1 MVYNKYIGIIGG
13 TGTIGSIIV
22 KYLLQL
28 QTHFH
33 VLIGGRRSIKEISM
47 STFYNSERLK
57 YNQMN
62 YNNDVELDNFCSQCL
77 LVINAVGPSF
87 KINDKIALH
96 ALRNNCHYI
105 DIGGYGILRDLLKPY
120 EKSIEAQ
127 KLCFIIGVGWM
138 PGISGVFSK
147 TIIETHL
154 NSPENTNFNIYYGAV
169 DNWSYSSTYDLAASS
184 MGKTRSYV
192 YSHGKEIQVSPF
204 RYTHH
209 KFFPF
214 IGHKKI
220 CMPSFDEQ
228 LTQLATSLKQIR
240 KISTFIMLN
249 DYISMGKFMFIKI
262 FYKHNLNK
270 ATLMLQDDYQ
280 RLVKKENKW
289 GSVICQVSKIE
300 PERKIDT
307 FEEKGLRIGLK
318 DVQTHTALDLEIG
331 INISWFKLRN
341 FDCYF
346 TGEYKLDGPLF
357 VEWDVKDKSS
367 GGEVP
372 LVYYPP
378 IVVVFPIAGPIHI
391 SVMVIPTLTM
401 DCNAHAKG
409 TIGITLPMTFDSSFK
424 LGPSYARDRGWVF
437 YKEYN
442 HSFNCYVDRTNI
454 TYSGEVAASL
464 GVYFK
469 TEVNIAYCGGPFV
482 KVGPSVSTDLSASV
496 VTGSDYQF
504 KVNTSGKFKLAGK
517 TGAELHI
524 VGYSLGKWETEY
536 VLAEKDAWNKEFIV
550 DMWPK

>member
-1 MVYNKYIGIIGG
+1 
-13 TGTIGSIIV
+13 
-22 KYLLQL
+22 
-28 QTHFH
+28 
-33 VLIGGRRSIKEISM
+33 M

-220 CMPSFDEQ
+220 CSPPALSRCELRRRMPVAESAVAVIGRTPDPFQ
-228 LTQLATSLKQIR
+228 PLPARSTSEFGSIHKKSDRRDQQSR
-240 KISTFIMLN
+240 
-249 DYISMGKFMFIKI
+249 DC
-262 FYKHNLNK
+262 
-270 ATLMLQDDYQ
+270 
-280 RLVKKENKW
+280 KENDH
-289 GSVICQVSKIE
+289 S
-300 PERKIDT
+300 
-307 FEEKGLRIGLK
+307 
-318 DVQTHTALDLEIG
+318 A
-331 INISWFKLRN
+331 N
-341 FDCYF
+341 YF
-346 TGEYKLDGPLF
+346 TFHIEQQTCISEISYPEPSNRFKDNPKNRKSAASQRNKPTSCRRKAAGCPSDLYSGASPVIFANTHRPLPAF
-357 VEWDVKDKSS
+357 PKKAETVTPPRSPALRRPNPKRATFSRLLGRNLIHSRPNPVIAPIPTPFTLFYYGKTRKTRHPLHGHAARPRSECRRYPQVAHSPRFPGRPRLAS
-367 GGEVP
+367 GGLYRP
-372 LVYYPP
+372 HPP
-378 IVVVFPIAGPIHI
+378 GRQRR
-391 SVMVIPTLTM
+391 T
-401 DCNAHAKG
+401 
-409 TIGITLPMTFDSSFK
+409 
-424 LGPSYARDRGWVF
+424 ARSQQRRPHG
-437 YKEYN
+437 
-442 HSFNCYVDRTNI
+442 R
-454 TYSGEVAASL
+454 SL
-464 GVYFK
+464 GDHQRRLRLQRHQPPHRIRRRSRRRRHDPLRY
-469 TEVNIAYCGGPFV
+469 PH
-482 KVGPSVSTDLSASV
+482 SA
-496 VTGSDYQF
+496 
-504 KVNTSGKFKLAGK
+504 A
-517 TGAELHI
+517 
-524 VGYSLGKWETEY
+524 
-536 VLAEKDAWNKEFIV
+536 KERPRTLRPGFRRPISRRSRRRA
-550 DMWPK
+550 

>member
-220 CMPSFDEQ
+220 CMPPAYS
-228 LTQLATSLKQIR
+228 K
-240 KISTFIMLN
+240 
-249 DYISMGKFMFIKI
+249 
-262 FYKHNLNK
+262 
-270 ATLMLQDDYQ
+270 DYQ
-280 RLVKKENKW
+280 R
-289 GSVICQVSKIE
+289 
-300 PERKIDT
+300 
-307 FEEKGLRIGLK
+307 
-318 DVQTHTALDLEIG
+318 
-331 INISWFKLRN
+331 
-341 FDCYF
+341 
-346 TGEYKLDGPLF
+346 
-357 VEWDVKDKSS
+357 
-367 GGEVP
+367 
-372 LVYYPP
+372 
-378 IVVVFPIAGPIHI
+378 
-391 SVMVIPTLTM
+391 
-401 DCNAHAKG
+401 NAHHDFINAHRCTAYQRSKPKPACIHFHVRHFIHPG
-409 TIGITLPMTFDSSFK
+409 LFHG
-424 LGPSYARDRGWVF
+424 RF
-437 YKEYN
+437 YQ
-442 HSFNCYVDRTNI
+442 VR
-454 TYSGEVAASL
+454 
-464 GVYFK
+464 
-469 TEVNIAYCGGPFV
+469 
-482 KVGPSVSTDLSASV
+482 
-496 VTGSDYQF
+496 VTHPRMGDIRLCLQACVHCVPHIYQF
-504 KVNTSGKFKLAGK
+504 LY
-517 TGAELHI
+517 L
-524 VGYSLGKWETEY
+524 L
-536 VLAEKDAWNKEFIV
+536 EFV
-550 DMWPK
+550 AYLCGFRLVQVMRV

>member
-1 MVYNKYIGIIGG
+1 
-13 TGTIGSIIV
+13 
-22 KYLLQL
+22 
-28 QTHFH
+28 
-33 VLIGGRRSIKEISM
+33 M

-307 FEEKGLRIGLK
+307 FYYLYTKKEDMDGSRQMIFCNEYDRPASSFIDGEKDKNPNVALHTS
-318 DVQTHTALDLEIG
+318 VQTVANTSLFTITDIENAEVGKIVTIKCGSEDKGVKITKSDKFSLISADWIPKKGDTIRLMKRSDGKFIEIG
-331 INISWFKLRN
+331 RDTAASGALQFANDATTPSLAGATVFVTGTNTKATAITN
-341 FDCYF
+341 FTDA
-346 TGEYKLDGPLF
+346 
-357 VEWDVKDKSS
+357 VE
-367 GGEVP
+367 GEV
-372 LVYYPP
+372 YT
-378 IVVVFPIAGPIHI
+378 IHGAGNTNASTIANSGNF
-391 SVMVIPTLTM
+391 VLTDAMTLSAGKFIMLT
-401 DCNAHAKG
+401 
-409 TIGITLPMTFDSSFK
+409 
-424 LGPSYARDRGWVF
+424 YAGGKF
-437 YKEYN
+437 Y
-442 HSFNCYVDRTNI
+442 
-454 TYSGEVAASL
+454 EVAR
-464 GVYFK
+464 G
-469 TEVNIAYCGGPFV
+469 
-482 KVGPSVSTDLSASV
+482 
-496 VTGSDYQF
+496 
-504 KVNTSGKFKLAGK
+504 
-517 TGAELHI
+517 
-524 VGYSLGKWETEY
+524 
-536 VLAEKDAWNKEFIV
+536 
-550 DMWPK
+550 

>member
-120 EKSIEAQ
+120 EKSIETQ

-184 MGKTRSYV
+184 MGKTHSYV

-307 FEEKGLRIGLK
+307 F
-318 DVQTHTALDLEIG
+318 
-331 INISWFKLRN
+331 
-341 FDCYF
+341 
-346 TGEYKLDGPLF
+346 
-357 VEWDVKDKSS
+357 
-367 GGEVP
+367 
-372 LVYYPP
+372 YYLYTKK
-378 IVVVFPIAGPIHI
+378 
-391 SVMVIPTLTM
+391 TLSKILCKWKQ
-401 DCNAHAKG
+401 D
-409 TIGITLPMTFDSSFK
+409 
-424 LGPSYARDRGWVF
+424 
-437 YKEYN
+437 
-442 HSFNCYVDRTNI
+442 
-454 TYSGEVAASL
+454 
-464 GVYFK
+464 
-469 TEVNIAYCGGPFV
+469 
-482 KVGPSVSTDLSASV
+482 SV
-496 VTGSDYQF
+496 VSF
-504 KVNTSGKFKLAGK
+504 LIS
-517 TGAELHI
+517 
-524 VGYSLGKWETEY
+524 
-536 VLAEKDAWNKEFIV
+536 EFCFQT
-550 DMWPK
+550 

>member
-47 STFYNSERLK
+47 STFYNSARLK

-289 GSVICQVSKIE
+289 GSVICQVSKI
-300 PERKIDT
+300 
-307 FEEKGLRIGLK
+307 
-318 DVQTHTALDLEIG
+318 G
-331 INISWFKLRN
+331 I
-341 FDCYF
+341 
-346 TGEYKLDGPLF
+346 
-357 VEWDVKDKSS
+357 
-367 GGEVP
+367 
-372 LVYYPP
+372 
-378 IVVVFPIAGPIHI
+378 
-391 SVMVIPTLTM
+391 VI
-401 DCNAHAKG
+401 
-409 TIGITLPMTFDSSFK
+409 
-424 LGPSYARDRGWVF
+424 
-437 YKEYN
+437 
-442 HSFNCYVDRTNI
+442 
-454 TYSGEVAASL
+454 
-464 GVYFK
+464 
-469 TEVNIAYCGGPFV
+469 
-482 KVGPSVSTDLSASV
+482 
-496 VTGSDYQF
+496 
-504 KVNTSGKFKLAGK
+504 
-517 TGAELHI
+517 
-524 VGYSLGKWETEY
+524 
-536 VLAEKDAWNKEFIV
+536 
-550 DMWPK
+550 

>member
-307 FEEKGLRIGLK
+307 FYYLYTKNNLLY
-318 DVQTHTALDLEIG
+318 TALPAVITTQYILE
-331 INISWFKLRN
+331 
-341 FDCYF
+341 
-346 TGEYKLDGPLF
+346 
-357 VEWDVKDKSS
+357 
-367 GGEVP
+367 
-372 LVYYPP
+372 
-378 IVVVFPIAGPIHI
+378 
-391 SVMVIPTLTM
+391 
-401 DCNAHAKG
+401 
-409 TIGITLPMTFDSSFK
+409 
-424 LGPSYARDRGWVF
+424 
-437 YKEYN
+437 
-442 HSFNCYVDRTNI
+442 
-454 TYSGEVAASL
+454 
-464 GVYFK
+464 
-469 TEVNIAYCGGPFV
+469 
-482 KVGPSVSTDLSASV
+482 
-496 VTGSDYQF
+496 
-504 KVNTSGKFKLAGK
+504 GK
-517 TGAELHI
+517 TKIELNCLCDSLNCQSFMSDLDFYGI
-524 VGYSLGKWETEY
+524 KYSYYEHK
-536 VLAEKDAWNKEFIV
+536 N
-550 DMWPK
+550 

>member
-220 CMPSFDEQ
+220 CRPPALSRCELRRRMPVAESAVAVIGRTPDPFQ
-228 LTQLATSLKQIR
+228 PLPARSTSEFGSIHKKSDRRDQQSR
-240 KISTFIMLN
+240 
-249 DYISMGKFMFIKI
+249 DC
-262 FYKHNLNK
+262 
-270 ATLMLQDDYQ
+270 
-280 RLVKKENKW
+280 KENDH
-289 GSVICQVSKIE
+289 S
-300 PERKIDT
+300 
-307 FEEKGLRIGLK
+307 
-318 DVQTHTALDLEIG
+318 A
-331 INISWFKLRN
+331 N
-341 FDCYF
+341 YF
-346 TGEYKLDGPLF
+346 TFHIEQQTCISEISYPEPSNRFKDNPKNRKSAASQRNKPTSCRRKAAGCPSDLYSGASPVIFANTHRPLPAF
-357 VEWDVKDKSS
+357 PKKAETVTPPRSPALRRPNPKRATFSRLLGRNLIHSRPNPVIAPIPTPFTLFYYGKTRKTRHPLHGHAARPRSECRRYPQVAHSPRFPGRPRLAS
-367 GGEVP
+367 GGLYRP
-372 LVYYPP
+372 HPP
-378 IVVVFPIAGPIHI
+378 GRQRR
-391 SVMVIPTLTM
+391 T
-401 DCNAHAKG
+401 
-409 TIGITLPMTFDSSFK
+409 
-424 LGPSYARDRGWVF
+424 ARSQQRRPHG
-437 YKEYN
+437 
-442 HSFNCYVDRTNI
+442 R
-454 TYSGEVAASL
+454 SL
-464 GVYFK
+464 GDHQRRLRLQRHQPPHRIRRRSRRRRHDPLRY
-469 TEVNIAYCGGPFV
+469 PH
-482 KVGPSVSTDLSASV
+482 SA
-496 VTGSDYQF
+496 
-504 KVNTSGKFKLAGK
+504 A
-517 TGAELHI
+517 
-524 VGYSLGKWETEY
+524 
-536 VLAEKDAWNKEFIV
+536 KERPRTLRPGFRRPISRRSRRRA
-550 DMWPK
+550 

>member
-184 MGKTRSYV
+184 MGKHVPMFILMERKYRCLLFDIHITN
-192 YSHGKEIQVSPF
+192 
-204 RYTHH
+204 
-209 KFFPF
+209 FFPF

-262 FYKHNLNK
+262 F
-270 ATLMLQDDYQ
+270 
-280 RLVKKENKW
+280 
-289 GSVICQVSKIE
+289 
-300 PERKIDT
+300 
-307 FEEKGLRIGLK
+307 
-318 DVQTHTALDLEIG
+318 
-331 INISWFKLRN
+331 INI
-341 FDCYF
+341 
-346 TGEYKLDGPLF
+346 
-357 VEWDVKDKSS
+357 
-367 GGEVP
+367 
-372 LVYYPP
+372 
-378 IVVVFPIAGPIHI
+378 I
-391 SVMVIPTLTM
+391 
-401 DCNAHAKG
+401 
-409 TIGITLPMTFDSSFK
+409 
-424 LGPSYARDRGWVF
+424 
-437 YKEYN
+437 
-442 HSFNCYVDRTNI
+442 
-454 TYSGEVAASL
+454 
-464 GVYFK
+464 
-469 TEVNIAYCGGPFV
+469 
-482 KVGPSVSTDLSASV
+482 
-496 VTGSDYQF
+496 
-504 KVNTSGKFKLAGK
+504 
-517 TGAELHI
+517 
-524 VGYSLGKWETEY
+524 
-536 VLAEKDAWNKEFIV
+536 
-550 DMWPK
+550 